1 MTADVLASGALHGA
15 DRQENCPACGG
26 DAVSLFYEVRKVP
39 TNSCLLFD
47 TREEAAACPTGD
59 VRLGAC
65 AACGFIYNTAFDPSR
80 TEYSGRYEETQGF
93 SPTFSRFHR
102 ELAARL
108 IERHDLGGKRV
119 LEIGC
124 GKGEFLL
131 LLSQMAQV
139 TGVGVDPSARQDRIE
154 GVDGCERVTL
164 VPEYYSEAHGAADA
178 DMVVCKMTLEH
189 IPAVEAFLR
198 VIRRS
203 LEGRED
209 TRVFF
214 QIPEALRILRTCAF
228 EDIYYE
234 HCSYFT
240 PGSLARAFR
249 RAGFEVA
256 DLATEYDGQYL
267 TIEAVPASQ
276 AASAPLPAEDDRAEI
291 AALVASFPERVAA
304 AHARWRAIVEEAA
317 GKGRTVVLWG
327 SGSKAVSFLTT
338 LDAGDRVRAAVDIN
352 PHRQGSFMP
361 VTGHEIVPPEALC
374 DLRPDLVIVMNP
386 VYVPEIKADLDRL
399 GLSPEVLSL

>member
-1 MTADVLASGALHGA
+1 MTADVLASGALEGA
-15 DRQENCPACGG
+15 AGQDACPACGG
-26 DAVSLFYEVRKVP
+26 DRVRIFYEVREVP

-47 TREEAAACPTGD
+47 TREAAAACPTGD

-65 AACGFIYNTAFDPSR
+65 ASCGFIYNTAFDLSK

-108 IERHDLGGKRV
+108 IERHDLAGKRV

-131 LLSQMAQV
+131 LLSQMAGV
-139 TGVGVDPSARQDRIE
+139 TGLGVDPSARQDRIE
-154 GVDGCERVTL
+154 GVEGAARVTL
-164 VPEYYSEAHGAADA
+164 VPEYYTEAHGAADA

-189 IPAVEAFLR
+189 VPAVEAFLR

-249 RAGFEVA
+249 RAGFDVT
-256 DLATEYDGQYL
+256 DLATEYDEQYL
-267 TIEAVPASQ
+267 TIEAVPA
-276 AASAPLPAEDDRAEI
+276 ADASLLPLPAEDDQAEI
-291 AALVASFPERVAA
+291 ANLVESFPDRVAA
-304 AHARWRAIVEEAA
+304 AHARWRGSVNEAA
-317 GKGRTVVLWG
+317 AQGRTVVLWG

-338 LDAGDRVRAAVDIN
+338 LNVGERVRAAVDIN

-361 VTGHEIVPPEALC
+361 VTGHEIVSPEALV

-386 VYVPEIKADLDRL
+386 IYVPEIKADLDKL